1 MDHAIIACHEEEFAP
16 FFASVWRCRF
26 GWKPILLGLRGPG
39 GLNPLL
45 VLLFTLIGIWRFA
58 RVPQFLRD
66 HQSEFVGQRITE
78 IDWLLG
84 SYGMGGPGFLGL
96 RFASGWI
103 VYRLWGATDWVT
115 LDGKRIRDSMFPDEL
130 TQFEPYQLASLN
142 FLIGAQF
149 RCLECDDQQCDL
161 VFERSA
167 SEIHL
172 SFRRDGR
179 DVPPHRGNGRTK
191 VFATHE
197 RLEDAIVVSRVARL
211 WLPD

>member
-1 MDHAIIACHEEEFAP
+1 MDHAIIACQEEEFAP
-16 FFASVWRCRF
+16 CFASIWRWRF

-45 VLLFTLIGIWRFA
+45 ALLFTLIGIWRFA
-58 RVPQFLRD
+58 RVPQILCDRE
-66 HQSEFVGQRITE
+66 SEFVGQPVSRIE
-78 IDWLLG
+78 CCLG

-103 VYRLWGATDWVT
+103 VYRLWAAAGWVT
-115 LDGKRIRDSMFPDEL
+115 LDGKLIQDLMFPEEL
-130 TQFEPYQLASLN
+130 TQFEPCKLTSLN

-161 VFERSA
+161 VFERNE
-167 SEIHL
+167 SEIRL

-179 DVPPHRGNGRTK
+179 DVPPHCGNGRTK

-197 RLEDAIVVSRVARL
+197 RLEDAIVISRIARL
-211 WLPD
+211 WMTE

>member
-1 MDHAIIACHEEEFAP
+1 MDHAIIACQEEEFAP
-16 FFASVWRCRF
+16 CFASVWRCRF

-45 VLLFTLIGIWRFA
+45 ALLFTLIGIWQFA
-58 RVPQFLRD
+58 RVPQILRD
-66 HQSEFVGQRITE
+66 RESEFVGQRVSRIE
-78 IDWLLG
+78 CCLG
-84 SYGMGGPGFLGL
+84 SYGMGGLGFFGL

-103 VYRLWGATDWVT
+103 VYRLWAAAGWVT
-115 LDGKRIRDSMFPDEL
+115 LDGKLIQDLMFPDER
-130 TQFEPYQLASLN
+130 TQFEPSQLVPLN
-142 FLIGAQF
+142 SLIGAQF
-149 RCLECDDQQCDL
+149 RCLDSSDEQCDL
-161 VFERSA
+161 VFDCREY
-167 SEIHL
+167 EIRL

-211 WLPD
+211 WLTE